1 MWVSVHIARSSAY
14 MVSTTFPF
22 AAVSTSWT
30 MMLNN
35 RGAITDPRGTYSF
48 GGRRGSLPSDLPRS
62 VAQEVDVVVHVAR
75 NSDLVEFL

>member
-22 AAVSTSWT
+22 IAVSTSWT

-35 RGAITDPRGTYSF
+35 KGAITD
-48 GGRRGSLPSDLPRS
+48 LL
-62 VAQEVDVVVHVAR
+62 
-75 NSDLVEFL
+75 L